1 MLFLSFL
8 TLFFYHGEPNL
19 YAPVSDFQLFDRDGR
34 TWVEFGK
41 HSTIRNKTAVAVFFL
56 LKGSVIT
63 TIISLG
69 FHLIQLFKKKRVQL
83 FISVLISLH
92 RCSAQRVSVSL
103 TVFHLQVREL
113 VAM

>member
-41 HSTIRNKTAVAVFFL
+41 HSSIRNNTAVAIFFL
-56 LKGSVIT
+56 LKGSVII

-69 FHLIQLFKKKRVQL
+69 FHLIQLFKKTCATFHFNVAL
-83 FISVLISLH
+83 SLEMFSTESVCVPNSIPP
-92 RCSAQRVSVSL
+92 AGP
-103 TVFHLQVREL
+103 
-113 VAM
+113 

>member
-19 YAPVSDFQLFDRDGR
+19 YAPVSDFPLFDRDGR

-41 HSTIRNKTAVAVFFL
+41 HSAITNKTAVAIFFL

-63 TIISLG
+63 TVISLG
-69 FHLIQLFKKKRVQL
+69 FHLIQLFKKTTCATFHFSVDLSSEMFRV
-83 FISVLISLH
+83 
-92 RCSAQRVSVSL
+92 RVPNSIPP
-103 TVFHLQVREL
+103 
-113 VAM
+113 AGP